1 MKKLV
6 LAVLGILFFAGTSH
20 AQSVEPA
27 IGYSFLRLGGSN
39 GVNQNGG
46 SGSLSGQPNRPLRLG
61 GGVGASPRFASGG
74 LLDTHNLLFCPPPSL
89 PHPAHTYPF
98 APTP

>member
-46 SGSLSGQPNRPLRLG
+46 RGSLAVKPKPWLRLG
-61 GGVGASPRFASGG
+61 GGVGGHPGSAFGVFLYTSTFLFWSPRASPHTA
-74 LLDTHNLLFCPPPSL
+74 THIPVL
-89 PHPAHTYPF
+89 
-98 APTP
+98 PTP